1 MGLREP
7 AVGRTFQ
14 MASAQLARQRL
25 FSLGIC
31 SGLLTLKGPS
41 PTQLAL
47 QQAAH
52 CGRAEDARGLGEFSG
67 ECWVGRKP
75 WGVPESQHGLDLGG
89 AAGEGAAETSGG
101 ATH

>member
-1 MGLREP
+1 
-7 AVGRTFQ
+7 